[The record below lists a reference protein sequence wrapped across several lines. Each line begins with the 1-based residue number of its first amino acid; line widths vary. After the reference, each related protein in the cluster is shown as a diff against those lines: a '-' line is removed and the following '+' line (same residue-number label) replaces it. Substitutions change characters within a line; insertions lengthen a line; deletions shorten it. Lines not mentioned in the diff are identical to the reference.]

1 MKPSLKAV
9 AKELQSRSNTVVE
22 VKEIELLPN
31 FKPQNEFITDPNRFL
46 VAQCSRRSGKTT
58 GLGIRFAKTMDR
70 HPKSQSV
77 YLALT
82 RDSAFE
88 IMWPVMQELN
98 DTYNLGYTFTESK
111 LTIQH
116 PNGAKLKLMGA
127 DMKNFIKRLKGRKY
141 PAVAIDEGQD
151 FGTHLQSL
159 IDDVLTP
166 SISDYEDGWLA
177 ITGTPGP
184 VPKGYFFDITQNRK
198 YGYSYHG
205 WTILDN
211 PHMPDP
217 ETFIA
222 QLMKKREW
230 THDNPTLLREWRNKW
245 VLDVHSLWIQYKEAT
260 NHYTA
265 LPAVDPRRWHYIL
278 GIDLGFRDADALAVL
293 GWNEDEPVTY
303 LLEEVVMAKQGI
315 TELVQE
321 IEKLEK
327 KYQFDKMVVDEGGL
341 GKKIAEEIRRQK
353 HIPVQ
358 PADKALKQQNVEFL
372 NDALRTGRFKAKG
385 ASRFAQDSYLVQ
397 IDWEK
402 STPDRIIVKKQPHSD
417 IIDAVLYAF
426 KESPAFT
433 YREPAKKA
441 KYGTKEWADAQ
452 VDEMWN
458 KALDHFENEIK
469 PFENDQ
475 NWFGF
480 DDF

>member
-1 MKPSLKAV
+1 
-9 AKELQSRSNTVVE
+9 
-22 VKEIELLPN
+22 
-31 FKPQNEFITDPNRFL
+31 
-46 VAQCSRRSGKTT
+46 
-58 GLGIRFAKTMDR
+58 
-70 HPKSQSV
+70 
-77 YLALT
+77 
-82 RDSAFE
+82 
-88 IMWPVMQELN
+88 MQELN
-98 DTYNLGYTFTESK
+98 DKYSLGYTFTESK

-141 PAVAIDEGQD
+141 PAIAIDEGQD

-166 SISDYEDGWLA
+166 SISDYKDGWLA

-184 VPKGYFFDITQNRK
+184 VPRGYFFDITQNRK

-205 WTILDN
+205 WTILEN

-217 ETFIA
+217 EKFIA
-222 QLMKKREW
+222 ELKKKREW
-230 THDNPTLLREWRNKW
+230 ADNNPTLLREWRNKW
-245 VLDVHSLWIQYKEAT
+245 VLDVHSLWIQYKEDV

-265 LPAVDPRRWHYIL
+265 LPPIDPAKWHYIL

-303 LLEEVVMAKQGI
+303 LLEEVVIAKQGI
-315 TELVQE
+315 TELTQE
-321 IEKLEK
+321 IEKLERRYK
-327 KYQFDKMVVDEGGL
+327 FDKMVVDEGGL

-372 NDALRTGRFKAKG
+372 NDALRLGRFKAKG
-385 ASRFAQDSYLVQ
+385 SSRFAQDSYIVQ

-402 STPDRIIVKKQPHSD
+402 STPDRIVVKKQPHSD

-433 YREPAKKA
+433 YREPPKKA
-441 KYGTKEWADAQ
+441 KYGTKEWAEAQ
-452 VDEMWN
+452 TDEMWN
-458 KALDHFENEIK
+458 NAVEHFENAARIENEQKWNI
-469 PFENDQ
+469 FEDY
-475 NWFGF
+475 
-480 DDF
+480 